1 MVRAA
6 ISLALLL
13 ISCARG
19 QLVERTMASGHEP
32 REKPADYPVHAAIGN
47 AGIGAEYLV
56 HSFSGDRQTFYT
68 PDYLVVEVAVYPAR
82 EAVFEIGNGTFV
94 LRINGRKQTLY
105 PDAPGFV
112 AASLKYPDWERRMNV
127 ETQAS
132 VGNADVIVGR
142 SQTVERFPGDPRP
155 GQNRLPRAP
164 KAPEADPRSGAERQ
178 EPVNAADIIA
188 ATALPEGIAAS
199 PVSGYL
205 YFRYR
210 GKTKSIKSLEL
221 VYQNKDDSVSLA
233 LK

>member
-19 QLVERTMASGHEP
+19 QLVERTMASGHDP
-32 REKPADYPVHAAIGN
+32 REKPADYPVHATIGN
-47 AGIGAEYLV
+47 VGIGAEYLV

-82 EAVFEIGNGTFV
+82 EAAVQIGNGTFV

-127 ETQAS
+127 EAQAS
-132 VGNADVIVGR
+132 AGADVIVGR
-142 SQTVERFPGDPRP
+142 PQTVERFPGDPRP
-155 GQNRLPRAP
+155 GQSRLPRAP
-164 KAPEADPRSGAERQ
+164 KAPESDPRSGAERQ
-178 EPVNAADIIA
+178 EPVNVADVIA
-188 ATALPEGIAAS
+188 ATALPEGMTAS

-221 VYQNKDDSVSLA
+221 VYQSKDGPVSLV